1 MIIYSIVITALMAS
15 VLVAFGYERIS
26 RVRQYEELQ
35 ETRQDLEAALGREK
49 DLQIVIANMDGVS
62 AGRSSDMIYRKTLE
76 QFDRGGQI
84 TVMFQ
89 PEKQHYYAD
98 R

>member
-1 MIIYSIVITALMAS
+1 MIIYSIVITALLGS
-15 VLVAFGYERIS
+15 VIVAFGYERIT
-26 RVRQYEELQ
+26 RGHQYEELQ

-49 DLQIVIANMDGVS
+49 DLQIVIANIDGLN
-62 AGRSSDMIYRKTLE
+62 AGRTSDLIYKKTLE
-76 QFDRGGQI
+76 QFDRGQQI

>member
-26 RVRQYEELQ
+26 RARQYEELQ
-35 ETRQDLEAALGREK
+35 ETRQDLETALGREK
-49 DLQIVIANMDGVS
+49 DLQIVIVNMDGVS
-62 AGRSSDMIYRKTLE
+62 AGRSSDLIYRKTLE

>member
-1 MIIYSIVITALMAS
+1 MIIYSIVITAILGAMI
-15 VLVAFGYERIS
+15 VAFGYERIMREKQS
-26 RVRQYEELQ
+26 EELQ
-35 ETRQDLEAALGREK
+35 EARQDLEHALGREK
-49 DLQIVIANMDGVS
+49 DLQIVIANIDGVN
-62 AGRSSDMIYRKTLE
+62 AGRSSDLIYRKTLE
-76 QFDRGGQI
+76 QFDRGQQI

>member
-1 MIIYSIVITALMAS
+1 MIIYSIVITALLGA
-15 VLVAFGYERIS
+15 VIVAFGYERIT
-26 RVRQYEELQ
+26 RGHQYEELQ

-49 DLQIVIANMDGVS
+49 DLQIVIANIDGLN
-62 AGRSSDMIYRKTLE
+62 AGRTSDLIYKKTLE
-76 QFDRGGQI
+76 QFDRGQQI

-89 PEKQHYYAD
+89 PEKQHYSAD

>member
-26 RVRQYEELQ
+26 RARQYEELQ
-35 ETRQDLEAALGREK
+35 ETRQDLETALGRKK

-62 AGRSSDMIYRKTLE
+62 AGRSSDLIYRKTLE

>member
-1 MIIYSIVITALMAS
+1 M
-15 VLVAFGYERIS
+15 AFGYERIT
-26 RVRQYEELQ
+26 RGHQYEELQ

-49 DLQIVIANMDGVS
+49 DLQIVIANIDGLN
-62 AGRSSDMIYRKTLE
+62 AGRTSDLIYKKTLE
-76 QFDRGGQI
+76 QFDRGQQI